1 MLRLFC
7 ARPAQ
12 SWVRSVGL
20 SVLTGLMA
28 PLLSVAPAQAKTPGK
43 TYCFNGTC
51 HRVKSLTE
59 TAELVG
65 RDETLS
71 TSFYDDCKSD
81 RFNPCGLTSSGEI
94 FHADT
99 PDNAASPVYP
109 DGTVLLVRNP
119 ANNKSA
125 VVRVNN
131 AGPYYGKRKLDVSCA
146 TAEALGFK
154 KAGVAKL
161 QTRVISA
168 PTQAQA
174 RYKRNRRYDTVPG
187 VIGTFASL
195 DAAEGGMM
203 LAMAFDAM
211 QGSVLAPA
219 GAKFAALLKTA
230 NPALARLMKGSKV
243 ASADAT
249 NGAAPAPT
257 QGESPADGLRA
268 AARKTYGGD
277 RGHRRSAPVTVTA
290 QVMYARIIARL

>member
-1 MLRLFC
+1 MLRRFF
-7 ARPAQ
+7 ARPAPL
-12 SWVRSVGL
+12 RMRLVGL
-20 SVLTGLMA
+20 SVLTALVA

-59 TAELVG
+59 TAQLIG
-65 RDETLS
+65 RDETHS
-71 TSFYDDCKSD
+71 TSFYDDCKHD
-81 RFNPCGLTSSGEI
+81 RFNPCGLTSSGEV

-119 ANNKSA
+119 SNNKSA

-131 AGPYYGKRKLDVSCA
+131 AGPYYGKRTLDVSRA

-154 KAGVAKL
+154 KSGVAKL
-161 QTRVISA
+161 QTRVVSA
-168 PTQAQA
+168 PTESQA

-195 DAAEGGMM
+195 DAAQGGMM
-203 LAMAFDAM
+203 LAMAFDAL

-219 GAKFAALLKTA
+219 GPKFASLLKSA
-230 NPALARLMKGSKV
+230 NPKLARLMKSSKV
-243 ASADAT
+243 ASADAID
-249 NGAAPAPT
+249 AAPVVNE
-257 QGESPADGLRA
+257 GESPADGLRA
-268 AARKTYGGD
+268 AARRTFGGD
-277 RGHRRSAPVTVTA
+277 RGHRRAAPVTLTA
-290 QVMYARIIARL
+290 QAMYARITARL

>member
-1 MLRLFC
+1 MLRRFF
-7 ARPAQ
+7 ARPGKI
-12 SWVRSVGL
+12 RMRLVGL
-20 SVLTGLMA
+20 FLVTGLVA
-28 PLLSVAPAQAKTPGK
+28 PLLSVAPAEAKTPGK

-59 TAELVG
+59 TAELIG
-65 RDETLS
+65 QDETLS
-71 TSFYDDCKSD
+71 TSFYDDCKND
-81 RFNPCGLTSSGEI
+81 RYNPCGLTSSGEV

-99 PDNAASPVYP
+99 PDNAASPIYP

-131 AGPYYGKRKLDVSCA
+131 AGPYWGKRKLDVSRA

-154 KAGVAKL
+154 KSGVAKL
-161 QTRVISA
+161 QTRVVSA
-168 PTQAQA
+168 PTQEQA

-195 DAAEGGMM
+195 DAAQGGMM

-219 GAKFAALLKTA
+219 GAKFAAVLKSA
-230 NPALARLMKGSKV
+230 NPKLARLMKSSKV
-243 ASADAT
+243 ASADAI
-249 NGAAPAPT
+249 GISPALNE
-257 QGESPADGLRA
+257 GESPADGLRA

-277 RGHRRSAPVTVTA
+277 RGHRRSAPVTLTA
-290 QVMYARIIARL
+290 QAMYSRITTRL